1 MATNPIPAGTRNRT
15 FNVCTEVDL
24 KLGRLV
30 TVQGAPSKSAFVRD
44 LVLDA
49 IEEAERRG
57 LELARDARQLLMP
70 WAVCLVAATGFACV
84 AARALVGESEL
95 RRPQIARRVK
105 TGRRDDA
112 PMFEGEEC

>member
-15 FNVCTEVDL
+15 FNVRTEVDL

-30 TVQGAPSKSAFVRD
+30 TVNGARSKSEFVRD

-49 IEEAERRG
+49 IDEAERRG

-70 WAVCLVAATGFACV
+70 WAICLVAGVGFACV
-84 AARALVGESEL
+84 TARALAGESEL

-105 TGRRDDA
+105 TGRREGWLV
-112 PMFEGEEC
+112 FEGEEC